1 MALFTDSAVV
11 TLDDLLPYEES
22 LAQVAATH
30 GINVDT
36 KICLSMTGIGNKL
49 RMWLYSMAPTQPLW
63 ILGTTHVDL
72 NTIVV
77 TPTLFNWICM
87 DSLNRFFAE
96 AYNVQLNTRFQGKWT
111 EYQKAA
117 SEAEQLFFATGIGC
131 VFNPLP
137 RPEMPLV
144 SVESGTAS
152 AQAIFVQTA
161 WVDVQGTESAL
172 SAVNGQVLSGANT
185 IAVAMAEGATGA
197 PAAATGW
204 NVYAS
209 ASESGLTLQ
218 NSSPL
223 PIGSVWQLPST
234 GLIAGNM
241 PQNGQKPQ
249 YHINLA
255 HQIRR
260 G

>member
-11 TLDDLLPYEES
+11 TLDDLLPFEVS
-22 LAQVAATH
+22 LAQIAATH

-36 KICLSMTGIGNKL
+36 KINLAMTNIGNRL
-49 RMWLYSMAPTQPLW
+49 RMWLYSMVPTVPLW
-63 ILGTTHVDL
+63 MSTRYVNL

-87 DSLNRFFAE
+87 ESLNRFFAE
-96 AYNVQLNTRFQGKWT
+96 AYNVQLNTRFQAKWT
-111 EYQKAA
+111 EYQKDAA
-117 SEAEQLFFATGIGC
+117 DAEQLFFATGVGC

-137 RPEMPLV
+137 KPELPLI
-144 SVESGTAS
+144 SVQDGTAS

-161 WVDVQGTESAL
+161 WVDAHGSESAL
-172 SAVNGQVLSGANT
+172 SPVNGQVLSGANSV
-185 IAVAMAEGATGA
+185 AVAMAEGASGA
-197 PAAATGW
+197 PSAATGW

-209 ASESGLTLQ
+209 ASETGLSLQ

-223 PIGSVWQLPST
+223 PIGSAWQLPST
-234 GLIAGNM
+234 GLIAGNA
-241 PQNGQKPQ
+241 PQDGQQPQ